1 MLKTDNII
9 IVKRRL
15 ELYLDFIINITYKI
29 HTSHPGFDC
38 LYEDEDIKNH
48 YNWCYKSICDDFL
61 KHGVDFNN
69 NVEVKKYLYDF
80 FYKNIYTKK
89 KMESLSYY
97 LTIWNSIFNNKN
109 KNNIPIIYTLYENFD
124 KTLV

>member
-1 MLKTDNII
+1 M
-9 IVKRRL
+9 RL

-29 HTSHPGFDC
+29 YTSHPGFDC
-38 LYEDEDIKNH
+38 LYEDEYIKNH

-109 KNNIPIIYTLYENFD
+109 KKNIPIIYTLYENFD